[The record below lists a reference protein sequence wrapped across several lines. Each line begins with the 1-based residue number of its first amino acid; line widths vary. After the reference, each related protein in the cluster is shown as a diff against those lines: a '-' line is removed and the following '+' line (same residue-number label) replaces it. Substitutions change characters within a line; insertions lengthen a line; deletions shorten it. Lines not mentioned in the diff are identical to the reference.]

1 MLQPRIVG
9 ASMGVSAKSF
19 GARAMA
25 RRTIAS
31 FAFVLL
37 CNPVDPILLKVQSDL
52 FSLSIAAMLFQWGVI
67 LAVHAYLMNR
77 ARYAL
82 KLKGTLYFIIL
93 FTLFY
98 VSLNSYFL
106 GITSILGNAVL
117 YLYGLLSFLYAYGLI
132 FGPIDARLSGLVH
145 TTEISR

>member
-1 MLQPRIVG
+1 
-9 ASMGVSAKSF
+9 
-19 GARAMA
+19 
-25 RRTIAS
+25 
-31 FAFVLL
+31 L

-98 VSLNSYFL
+98 ISLNSYFL